1 MNDLEKAVAIL
12 VCIKHTYPAVFKA
25 FEMDKVLQHILDHSQ
40 AEAVA
45 VLTPFIEAMTDEQRA
60 QFAAANPMLTQVTS
74 AVTVWPFTTKVH
86 KE

>member
-12 VCIKHTYPAVFKA
+12 VCVKHTYPAVFKA

-40 AEAVA
+40 AKVD
-45 VLTPFIEAMTDEQRA
+45 VLTPFVSAMTDAEKA
-60 QFAAANPMLTQVTS
+60 QFAAANPMLAQASCTVITS
-74 AVTVWPFTTKVH
+74 PISAKVS